1 MKAMARFEL
10 IVSMAKRK
18 EDNELYTENRQ
29 YMCYC
34 TDLGNV
40 EEITETV
47 NEIVYD
53 EFQENEEDEV
63 LFGSA
68 DVIVNKST
76 LMMMHYKNSDI
87 PKEEINEIVDLLID
101 GSGRE
106 TVH

>member
-1 MKAMARFEL
+1 MAKFEVFL
-10 IVSMAKRK
+10 VLAKRK
-18 EDNELYTENRQ
+18 DNGEVYTDDLEYVCFCDDTYKHAHMSDATNELIQ
-29 YMCYC
+29 
-34 TDLGNV
+34 
-40 EEITETV
+40 EEV
-47 NEIVYD
+47 NSS
-53 EFQENEEDEV
+53 EDEV

>member
-1 MKAMARFEL
+1 MARFEMIL
-10 IVSMAKRK
+10 SIAKRSS
-18 EDNELYTENRQ
+18 ERELYTEETKYVCFCKNLK
-29 YMCYC
+29 
-34 TDLGNV
+34 DLR
-40 EEITETV
+40 EITDTA
-47 NEIVYD
+47 NEVIQD
-53 EFQENEEDEV
+53 ELEDSEEGEV